1 LPGSDGS
8 DRTLSAVVAAG
19 AVAADWNADL
29 ALIIEAAREAG
40 KVALDHF
47 GQSPEVWWKNEGMSP
62 VSAADYA
69 ANRVLEQILRDAR
82 PAYGWLSEET
92 DDDPDRLTRDTL
104 FVVDPIDGTRAFL
117 AGKKTWCVSVAVV
130 HCGAPVAGV
139 LVAPALGEEFTAI
152 AGGKAARNGVEI
164 AVSVSAA
171 DARLKIASAQDMVA
185 SLDKSLR
192 PRVDRV
198 EHIPSLAYRLALVA
212 DGRID
217 GTLVKPNSH
226 DWDLAAA
233 DLILQR
239 AGGALTDLEG
249 KALVYNR
256 VDVTHPVLCAASA
269 DVLPILLKNV
279 TANPRS

>member
-1 LPGSDGS
+1 MPASDDTEMRAS
-8 DRTLSAVVAAG
+8 SVAAVNGG
-19 AVAADWNADL
+19 AFDWTADL
-29 ALIIEAAREAG
+29 SLITQAAREAA
-40 KVALDHF
+40 KVALAHF

-92 DDDPDRLTRDTL
+92 DDDPDRLTRETL

-130 HCGAPVAGV
+130 HRGAPVAGV
-139 LVAPALGEEFTAI
+139 LVAPALDEEFTAI
-152 AGGKAARNGVEI
+152 AGGRAERNGIEI
-164 AVSVSAA
+164 AVSASAA

-185 SLDKSLR
+185 SIDKSLR
-192 PRVDRV
+192 PRIDRV
-198 EHIPSLAYRLALVA
+198 DHIPSLAYRLALVA

-249 KALVYNR
+249 RSLVYNR

-279 TANPRS
+279 TGIPRS